1 MISVILVNP
10 KYSGNVGS
18 IARVMMN
25 FGFEELRIVGDKSI
39 INNEAYMMAVH
50 AREILD
56 NAKFYKTFD
65 EAIDDLDFVI
75 ATSGARGGDRNLK
88 RVPITPK
95 ELADKILEV
104 KGNVGIVFGRE
115 DDGLRN
121 EEIDKCD
128 LLVSIPTSEKYPI
141 MNLSHAVAVI
151 LYEIYAKKVGN
162 KFLDIN
168 MREASKEDKELL
180 IRKFNEFIDKN
191 EKIPEHKKE
200 LCKIIF
206 KRLVN
211 RAFISGKEAWT
222 LMSAFK

>member
-25 FGFEELRIVGDKSI
+25 FGFEELRIVGDKNI

-65 EAIDDLDFVI
+65 EAIEDLDFVI

-121 EEIDKCD
+121 DEIDKCD

-151 LYEIYAKKVGN
+151 LYEVYAKNAETQSRNTG
-162 KFLDIN
+162 
-168 MREASKEDKELL
+168 
-180 IRKFNEFIDKN
+180 
-191 EKIPEHKKE
+191 
-200 LCKIIF
+200 F
-206 KRLVN
+206 KRK
-211 RAFISGKEAWT
+211 I
-222 LMSAFK
+222 

>member
-1 MISVILVNP
+1 MISIILVNP
-10 KYSGNVGS
+10 KYPGNVGS
-18 IARVMMN
+18 IARVMKN
-25 FGFEELRIVGDKSI
+25 FDFYDLRIVGNKEI
-39 INNEAYMMAVH
+39 IESDEAKMMSMH
-50 AREILD
+50 AKDILE
-56 NAKFYKTFD
+56 NAKFYNSFD
-65 EAIDDLDFVI
+65 DAIKDLDFVI

-95 ELADKILEV
+95 ELAKKIYST
-104 KGNVGIVFGRE
+104 KGNIGIVFGRE

-128 LLVSIPTSEKYPI
+128 LLVSIPTSPKYPI

-151 LYEIYAKKVGN
+151 LYELYSYKVEN
-162 KFLDIN
+162 KFVDIN
-168 MREASKEDKELL
+168 IREASKEDKELL
-180 IRKFNEFIDKN
+180 IRKFNEFIDKS
-191 EKIPEHKKE
+191 KLPEHKKE

-211 RAFISGKEAWT
+211 RAFITGKEAWT